1 MASLK
6 DDPRFGLDSRHSWVV
21 AAFSSW
27 FLFMFVI
34 VQRVFSVI
42 YVGILSTFGVTRQEA
57 SWPMNIMDLFTSIT
71 TPIFGYL
78 CARFSCRAV
87 LLCCGLLGPLGVIL
101 CFFAPNVA
109 FITVFY
115 GAMNGAGI
123 SGTMMALTVV
133 LAQHFEKRRATAYS
147 IVFTISGFNTFIFP
161 PLIEL
166 CMSTYGL
173 YGTFLMLGG
182 ICLNSFPAAIGIVS
196 PPWSKPTKHK
206 VNKRVADTEAN
217 RSTHE
222 EIQLAP
228 HSDRGGTSQSNGRS
242 EDPQGA
248 DTDTQDNPGDVIE
261 PLMTHPEIRN
271 KQNAPPTNVSKIEV
285 LRNVMKVFLTARFWV
300 DSVSFAVM
308 YLALALFLTLT
319 VDLAKDRGI
328 ATTEAVF
335 LLHAFSVGDVVFRAV
350 SGVMLDSKLLTVDGV
365 MLLGFFLQV
374 IGIEVLATA
383 ATYPLLM
390 LGSLILGCGNGLRM
404 PMAGVVLIADFG
416 VKALPVVFGGFA
428 LVCGLNIWIR
438 APLIGYFRDT
448 HGAYDGVLHVV
459 GAFSFACALVWMV
472 RLFLKRRKTKQ
483 LARNSNV
490 Q

>member
-6 DDPRFGLDSRHSWVV
+6 DDPRFGLDSRHSWAV

-27 FLFMFVI
+27 FLFMFII
-34 VQRVFSVI
+34 VQRVFSFV
-42 YVGILSTFGVTRQEA
+42 YVGILNTFGVTRQEA
-57 SWPMNIMDLFTSIT
+57 SWPMNIMDLFSSIT

-78 CARFSCRAV
+78 CARFSCRTV

-115 GAMNGAGI
+115 GAVNGAGI

-173 YGTFLMLGG
+173 SGTFLMLGG

-196 PPWSKPTKHK
+196 PPWAKPANHK
-206 VNKRVADTEAN
+206 VKKRVEGAEAN
-217 RSTHE
+217 RSPHE
-222 EIQLAP
+222 EIELAP
-228 HSDRGGTSQSNGRS
+228 HSDHGGTSQDNGYSS
-242 EDPQGA
+242 EPEHA
-248 DTDTQDNPGDVIE
+248 NKDTQDAPKDVTE
-261 PLMTHPEIRN
+261 PLMTHPEHST
-271 KQNAPPTNVSKIEV
+271 KQDAPPTDVSKVEV
-285 LRNVMKVFLTARFWV
+285 LRNVLKVFLTARFWV

-308 YLALALFLTLT
+308 YLALALFLTLA

-328 ATTEAVF
+328 ATTDAVF

-350 SGVMLDSKLLTVDGV
+350 SGLMLDSKLLTVDGV
-365 MLLGFFLQV
+365 MLLGFLLQA
-374 IGIEVLATA
+374 IGIEMLASGV
-383 ATYPLLM
+383 TYPLLM

-416 VKALPVVFGGFA
+416 VKALPVVFAGFA

-438 APLIGYFRDT
+438 APLIGYFRDM

-459 GAFSFACALVWMV
+459 GGCSFACVLVWMV
-472 RLFLKRRKTKQ
+472 RLLLKRKNTKQ
-483 LARNSNV
+483 LAQN
-490 Q
+490 

>member
-6 DDPRFGLDSRHSWVV
+6 DDPRFGLDSGHSWAV

-42 YVGILSTFGVTRQEA
+42 YVGILNTFGVTRQEA

-115 GAMNGAGI
+115 GAVNGAGI

-161 PLIEL
+161 PLIDL

-196 PPWSKPTKHK
+196 PPWAQPRKHK
-206 VNKRVADTEAN
+206 LKRKVADVEVN
-217 RSTHE
+217 RSPHE
-222 EIQLAP
+222 EIELAP
-228 HSDRGGTSQSNGRS
+228 HRDQGGTSQGSGQS
-242 EDPQGA
+242 ADLQGA
-248 DTDTQDNPGDVIE
+248 KVDTGETPEDVIE
-261 PLMTHPEIRN
+261 PLMTHAEIRN
-271 KQNAPPTNVSKIEV
+271 KQDAPPTEVSKIRV
-285 LRNVMKVFLTARFWV
+285 LKDTLKVFLTAQFWV

-308 YLALALFLTLT
+308 YLALALFLTLA

-328 ATTEAVF
+328 ATTDAVF

-350 SGVMLDSKLLTVDGV
+350 SGLVLDSKLLTVDGV
-365 MLLGFFLQV
+365 MLLGFVLQV
-374 IGIEVLATA
+374 IGIEVLASVA
-383 ATYPLLM
+383 PYPLLM

-438 APLIGYFRDT
+438 APLIGYFRDM

-459 GAFSFACALVWMV
+459 GACSFACVLIWVA
-472 RLFLKRRKTKQ
+472 RLFLRRRKTKKPAQ
-483 LARNSNV
+483 DSSIK
-490 Q
+490 